1 MEEKIVYFESGGKH
15 NTEATLKLAR
25 ERAEKRNIKNVV
37 IASITGYSAEKALEI
52 FKGSNIKLT
61 IVGLRA
67 VGGAPFPGFPEDLKR
82 RLEQNGHNV
91 CFANDIK
98 YHFPEDVQKTL
109 WRFCE
114 GMKVCVEIGLIATD
128 AGYVKPGEEII
139 TVAGTGMLGYEKG
152 GGVDT
157 AIVMKAIKS
166 KDFMELETIFG
177 KKEERRK
184 IKEII
189 CKPR

>member
-82 RLEQNGHNV
+82 RLEQNGHKV
-91 CFANDIK
+91 CFANDVR
-98 YHFPEDVQKTL
+98 YHFPEDLQKTL

-128 AGYVKPGEEII
+128 AGYVQPGEEII